1 MTGRAVEVVRAPGG
15 RDGVGWAGWAGW
27 QDHRVTLEK
36 FLNLAACRG
45 NLSLIPHY
53 CSKGSIAASMVLIQ
67 NRHQ

>member
-15 RDGVGWAGWAGW
+15 RDGVGWAGW

-36 FLNLAACRG
+36 LLNLAACRG
-45 NLSLIPHY
+45 NLCLIPHC